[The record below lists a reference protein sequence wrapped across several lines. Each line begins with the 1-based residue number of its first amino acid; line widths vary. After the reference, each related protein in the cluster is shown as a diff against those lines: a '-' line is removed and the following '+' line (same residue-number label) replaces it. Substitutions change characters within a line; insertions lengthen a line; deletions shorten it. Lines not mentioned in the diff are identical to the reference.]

1 MSTELLLGSCNGA
14 PYVTCM
20 QREEMIHS
28 PGDFLD
34 MLAWGGEHDTNRI
47 LLQEEHFARAFYD
60 LKTGF
65 AGEVLQKLS
74 NYGCRLAIAGSFTT
88 VRSERFRELMR
99 EANKGG
105 QLRFAST
112 EQDAVDW
119 LTSR

>member
-1 MSTELLLGSCNGA
+1 MPAEFMLGSCNGA

-20 QREEMIHS
+20 RSEEVIHS
-28 PGDFLD
+28 PQDFLD
-34 MLAWGGEHDTNRI
+34 MMAWGGEHDTNRI
-47 LLQEEHFARAFYD
+47 LLREEHIAPSFYD

-74 NYGCRLAIAGSFTT
+74 NYGCRLAIAGSFST

-99 EANKGG
+99 EANKGR
-105 QLRFAST
+105 QIRFTHT

-119 LTSR
+119 LTSS